1 MSYSTTPAFSLFP
14 AATTSP
20 NAFSMFGTSQSPRET
35 YTMYD
40 DLCHA
45 LRPSGGAAVPKRK
58 CSSFSM
64 GLKKI
69 FRLPIPPSPTPALHA
84 HSHLALLRP
93 LRRRFTTVR
102 NPVARTLMQ
111 RSSRASPPYRRPEA

>member
-1 MSYSTTPAFSLFP
+1 MKSSSALTATQPANSSATIQPSPLTTTQPLALTLITSAMSYSTTPAFSLFP
-14 AATTSP
+14 TATTLP

-35 YTMYD
+35 YVMYD

-69 FRLPIPPSPTPALHA
+69 FR
-84 HSHLALLRP
+84 
-93 LRRRFTTVR
+93 V
-102 NPVARTLMQ
+102 
-111 RSSRASPPYRRPEA
+111 